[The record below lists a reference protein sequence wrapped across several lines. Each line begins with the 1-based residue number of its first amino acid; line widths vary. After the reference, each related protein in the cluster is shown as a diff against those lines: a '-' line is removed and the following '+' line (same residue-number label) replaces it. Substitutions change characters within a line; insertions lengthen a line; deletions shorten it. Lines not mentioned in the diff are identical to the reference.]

1 MENSLVYLLIPFTA
15 FLFIGV
21 PIAFSLGL
29 SCAVYVF
36 LSGRP
41 VPFSM
46 IVTETTAGIDN
57 YALLALPTFMMTG
70 ELLNRC
76 GMTERLVRLATSV
89 VGWLR
94 GGLAHVTVVTG
105 MMLACISGSAIADS
119 ATLGPVMIPAMV
131 KERYPASFAASITA
145 SAAVIGAI
153 LPPSVPLVIIGSQLG
168 ISIGALFL
176 AGIIPGVVTGLLLM
190 LMSWIIARRND
201 YGVVHRFAGVPAALR
216 NTALALPTLV
226 IPVII
231 VGGILGGLFTP
242 AEAGAVAVL
251 YSILLGWLYYRRLN
265 GQELRGAMLATARV
279 TASALIIV
287 GTSLVFGRL
296 LTYEQVPQKLL
307 ELLLGLTQDRVVLIT
322 VLILFL
328 LFVGTFMDSVAG
340 MIILGPLL
348 LPLATQ
354 GLAMHPF
361 QYGLFLMYAL
371 LLGIL
376 TPPLA
381 PVLTIM
387 APIAKISMERLS
399 IAILPFFATMI
410 FVLIL
415 IAFVP
420 EMTTWLPRLAG
431 YH

>member
-1 MENSLVYLLIPFTA
+1 MDSTLYFLLLPFLVFLL
-15 FLFIGV
+15 IGV

-29 SCAVYVF
+29 SCVVF
-36 LSGRP
+36 VFMSDRM
-41 VPFSM
+41 VPSSV
-46 IVTETTAGIDN
+46 IITEMAAGLEN

-76 GMTERLVRLATSV
+76 GMTERLVNLATSL

-94 GGLAHVTVVTG
+94 GGLAHVSVVTG
-105 MMLACISGSAIADS
+105 MMLACISGSAIADA

-131 KERYPASFAASITA
+131 KERYPAPFAAAITA
-145 SAAVIGAI
+145 SASVIGAI

-168 ISIGALFL
+168 ISIGGLFL
-176 AGIIPGVVTGLLLM
+176 AGVLPGILTGLLLM
-190 LMSWIIARRND
+190 VVAYVVSKRND
-201 YGVVHRFAGVPAALR
+201 YGNMYDFPGVAPVAKTAAR
-216 NTALALPTLV
+216 AFPILA

-231 VGGILGGLFTP
+231 VGGILGGVFTP
-242 AEAGAVAVL
+242 TEAGSVAVL
-251 YSILLGWLYYRRLN
+251 YTLVLGGLFFRALTT
-265 GQELRGAMLATARV
+265 ESLRGAVLSTAKV

-287 GTSLVFGRL
+287 AASLVFGRL

-307 ELLLGLTQDRVVLIT
+307 EILLQMTQDKVVLILALT
-322 VLILFL
+322 LFL
-328 LFVGTFMDSVAG
+328 LFVGTFMDSVAS

-348 LPLATQ
+348 MPLALQ
-354 GLAMHPF
+354 GLDMHPF

-381 PVLTIM
+381 PVLTIV
-387 APIAKISMERLS
+387 APIARISIERLS
-399 IAILPFFATMI
+399 VAIVPYFAVMLV
-410 FVLIL
+410 VLML

-420 EMTTWLPRLAG
+420 GLTTWLPSLAG
-431 YH
+431 YQ